1 MRYYVSFVAIEDQSS
16 HVAADFHPKGDPVV
30 QLIVGISYS
39 GRIPGS
45 ASIDSRS
52 QRKPKSQ
59 RVSGRILLSI
69 RALGNVFCVDKV
81 EDSWL
86 RLLWRQLRVTH
97 RCGECGHWT
106 PC

>member
-1 MRYYVSFVAIEDQSS
+1 M
-16 HVAADFHPKGDPVV
+16 AADFHPKCDPVV

-59 RVSGRILLSI
+59 RVSDRILLI
-69 RALGNVFCVDKV
+69 IQGLGNVFA
-81 EDSWL
+81 
-86 RLLWRQLRVTH
+86 
-97 RCGECGHWT
+97 WT
-106 PC
+106 KSRILG